1 MRTGC
6 HTEVR
11 SDELLTE
18 QRRKTD
24 AVGLPPPPTPEA
36 HQPPPRPPWGHRIWP
51 PPLPARRT
59 TLPFKR
65 GCESPAATMKK
76 SIDLSGST
84 GIGRS
89 DFKRGK
95 SADHCKLR
103 TERCTCLIFQNPQ
116 VKQRNQH
123 AEASMAT

>member
-6 HTEVR
+6 HTKVR

-24 AVGLPPPPTPEA
+24 VVGLPPPPTPEA
-36 HQPPPRPPWGHRIWP
+36 HQPASTALGPPD
-51 PPLPARRT
+51 LATTPARRT